1 MTGPD
6 DETHGIDARL
16 EEVFARLLDLSPEER
31 ARVIEAECGQD
42 ARVVARVRRLLAAHD
57 TAERL
62 LPTPPNEGSMPGADS
77 FQSDPLLGE
86 SVGMYR
92 VERLVGIGGMGAVYE
107 ATQESPKRRVALK
120 VMRAGLVAKGAA
132 QRFRVEAEA
141 LGVLEHPHIA
151 RIYEAGVAITKGGR
165 LPYFAME
172 FISGRTLLEH
182 AKSHRM
188 STRERIGL
196 FVAVCDAVEHAHRR
210 GIIHRDLKPGNILVT
225 EDGQAKVLDF
235 GVARLTASDLP
246 ASTLHTEAG
255 QLLGTLQYMSPE
267 QASGDPHA
275 VDTRSDVYALGV
287 VLYEMLSGV
296 LPYDVSTS
304 TLLQAAQMIRE
315 REARPLGEVMGELRG
330 DVETIVRKAIEK
342 RAEMRYQSAGELA
355 ADLRRY
361 LAHEPIAAR
370 APSAVY
376 YLRKFVRRH
385 RALSL
390 GGASVIAALLLGVV
404 GTSIGLKRAMDAR
417 RLADTNA
424 GESARHAAESEI
436 NEYIANVQAASASMR
451 AGDLGTARA
460 RLDAAH
466 PKHRGWEWNLARA
479 QLDQSVRTL
488 VPAGGHF
495 CTGLALSRDEQFLAI
510 TNGDSLAI
518 FDAESGRRVRA
529 RSRDGL
535 SHSRFGAVAW
545 SPDGSRLAVSLAYD
559 RRVAILDSI
568 SLEPMSQIDGLV
580 DEVSGIDWSPD
591 GSHLAV
597 GAGFWTSAQDKDRT
611 ITLHDGKD
619 GRLIR
624 TITGLPARANMLRW
638 SPDGSR
644 LLASTKE
651 GVAVFDT
658 DSWLA
663 IARTPEPTPSA
674 RDAGAGWSADGRW
687 ALTAHAGI
695 VQIMDFA
702 RPAAPRRYAVAHSE
716 PAHVAILS
724 GGETFV
730 AAMPGG
736 VAVFDVES
744 GRVRRFLRG
753 VEGGVFQFVASTRR
767 ATAWTGASTGEVKQW
782 DLNAVGDVLEVQA
795 IDVATPTPDFESV
808 VHPCP
813 ILGENGK
820 GPLSVR
826 DGRTGE
832 VVREFYAGEAT
843 EAGSTLT
850 ITPDGRYVIR
860 TQAGP
865 VLTAYDLLEGTTWTR
880 RLGTGRDV
888 GVSVCTPDGSLVL
901 HGVGEVIR
909 CFEAPTLAPSAG
921 WALAEGPIAPGVLG
935 ETLRISPD
943 GRLAACAATDG
954 RVALVRR
961 GGPGIEFVQAIPGQ
975 TTFVA
980 FSPDGAWVAVGSA
993 EGYVALVAVAERR
1006 VAARLGPLAT
1016 HVARMCFDTESR
1028 RLFVPQRD
1036 GTIRILGLFWMPG
1049 SKDPKLVEVSTLRAG
1064 PYWIEHTYLSND
1076 GTRFM
1081 AATAW
1086 PANRY
1091 FIWDT
1096 RQANSLSKQGREVEP
1111 PLDLPQDR

>member
-6 DETHGIDARL
+6 DDTRGMDTRL
-16 EEVFARLLDLSPEER
+16 EEVFARVLDLSPEER

-42 ARVVARVRRLLAAHD
+42 ARAVARLRRLLAAHD

-62 LPTPPNEGSMPGADS
+62 LPTPPNEGRLPGGES
-77 FQSDPLLGE
+77 LHGDPLLGE
-86 SVGMYR
+86 RVGMYR
-92 VERLVGIGGMGAVYE
+92 VERLIGIGGMGAVYE

-120 VMRAGLVAKGAA
+120 VMRTGLVAKGAA

-141 LGVLEHPHIA
+141 LGALEHPHIA

-172 FISGRTLLEH
+172 LISGRTLLEH
-182 AKSHRM
+182 AKTQRM

-196 FVAVCDAVEHAHRR
+196 FVTVCDAVEHAHRR

-225 EDGQAKVLDF
+225 PDGQAKVLDF

-246 ASTLHTEAG
+246 ATMPHTEAG

-267 QASGDPHA
+267 QASGDPRA
-275 VDTRSDVYALGV
+275 IDTRSDVYALGV

-304 TLLQAAQMIRE
+304 TLLQAAQMIQDQE
-315 REARPLGEVMGELRG
+315 PRPLGELVAELRG

-342 RAEMRYQSAGELA
+342 RPEMRYQSAGELA
-355 ADLRRY
+355 ADLRRS
-361 LAHEPIAAR
+361 LSHEPIAAR

-390 GGASVIAALLLGVV
+390 GAASVIAALLLGVV

-417 RLADTNA
+417 HLADQNA
-424 GESARHAAESEI
+424 AESVRHAAESEI

-460 RLDAAH
+460 RLEAAH

-488 VPAGGHF
+488 APGGGHF
-495 CTGLALSRDEQFLAI
+495 CTGLALSRDEQSLAM

-518 FDAESGRRVRA
+518 FDVETGRRVRG

-535 SHSRFGAVAW
+535 SGSRFGAVAW
-545 SPDGSRLAVSLAYD
+545 SPDGSRLALSLAYD
-559 RRVAILDSI
+559 RRVAILDSLT
-568 SLEPMSQIDGLV
+568 LEPVAHIDGLV
-580 DEVSGIDWSPD
+580 NEVVGIEWSPD
-591 GSHLAV
+591 GSLVAV
-597 GAGFWTSAQDKDRT
+597 GAGFWTSAEERDRT
-611 ITLHDGKD
+611 ITLHDGND
-619 GRLIR
+619 GRLVR
-624 TITGLPARANMLRW
+624 TITGLPARANTLRW
-638 SPDGSR
+638 SPDGAR
-644 LLASTKE
+644 LLAGTVRGIAIYDTESWQRV
-651 GVAVFDT
+651 GV
-658 DSWLA
+658 
-663 IARTPEPTPSA
+663 TPEPASSA
-674 RDAGAGWSADGRW
+674 RDAGAAWSEDGRW

-702 RPAAPRRYAVAHSE
+702 RPTAPRRFAIAHSE

-724 GGETFV
+724 GGDAFV
-730 AAMPGG
+730 ATVAGG

-744 GRVRRFLRG
+744 GRIRRSLRG
-753 VEGGVFQFVASTRR
+753 IEGGVFQFVASTRR
-767 ATAWTGASTGEVKQW
+767 AAAWTGASTGEVKEW

-795 IDVATPTPDFESV
+795 IDVATPTPDFRSV

-832 VVREFYAGEAT
+832 VVREFYAGEAI

-865 VLTAYDLLEGTTWTR
+865 VLTAYDLVEGATWTR
-880 RLGTGRDV
+880 RLGTGQDV

-901 HGVGEVIR
+901 HGVGPAVR
-909 CFEAPTLAPSAG
+909 CFEVPTLSPSVG
-921 WALAEGPIAPGVLG
+921 WTLAEGPIAPGVLA
-935 ETLRISPD
+935 ETLKISPD
-943 GRLAACAATDG
+943 GQLAACSASAGRIAIIRRDRPGVEFVEVMEGMTNSVAFSADGAWIAAGGTEG
-954 RVALVRR
+954 QVALVD
-961 GGPGIEFVQAIPGQ
+961 VSQ
-975 TTFVA
+975 
-980 FSPDGAWVAVGSA
+980 
-993 EGYVALVAVAERR
+993 RR
-1006 VAARLGPLAT
+1006 VAARLHPLAT
-1016 HVARMCFDTESR
+1016 QVARMCFDRESR

-1036 GTIRILGLFWMPG
+1036 GTIRILGLFWLPG
-1049 SKDPKLVEVSTLRAG
+1049 SPDPRLVEVSTLRAG
-1064 PYWIEHTYLSND
+1064 AYWIEHTYLSAD
-1076 GTRFM
+1076 GTRLM

-1096 RQANSLSKQGREVEP
+1096 RGEGRILEE
-1111 PLDLPQDR
+1111 RRERR